1 MIAKGGRLFVAA
13 SAIAA
18 AIAFP
23 FQLYATVAL
32 AGLTLFLAVVFRDPR
47 RVIGEGVVAPADG
60 IVREVDLSK
69 GLVST
74 YLALRNVHVTRAP
87 LQGSVRQAAL
97 QRGRHSPAFSDKST
111 GNERL
116 AISMETDFGTVRMV
130 EMVGALARRIVPYV
144 KQGQSVSKG
153 ERLSLIR
160 FGSRV
165 DLFLPPEKIRI
176 TVVEGQRVFAGVTRI
191 GELVNGRVE

>member
-18 AIAFP
+18 AIVLP
-23 FQLYATVAL
+23 IQMYVTVAL
-32 AGLTLFLAVVFRDPR
+32 AGFTVFLAVVFRDPK
-47 RVIGEGVVAPADG
+47 RVIGDGVVAPADG
-60 IVREVDLSK
+60 VVREVDYSK

-87 LQGSVRQAAL
+87 LKGSVMQAAI
-97 QRGRHSPAFSDKST
+97 QRGRHSPAFSGKST
-111 GNERL
+111 GNERF
-116 AISMETDFGTVRMV
+116 AISMETDLGTVRMV

-144 KQGQSVSKG
+144 KQGQSVFKG
-153 ERLSLIR
+153 QRLSLIR

-165 DLFLPPEKIRI
+165 DLFLPPEKVKI
-176 TVVEGQRVFAGVTRI
+176 TVVKGQRLFAGVTRI
-191 GELVNGRVE
+191 GEIVNGRME